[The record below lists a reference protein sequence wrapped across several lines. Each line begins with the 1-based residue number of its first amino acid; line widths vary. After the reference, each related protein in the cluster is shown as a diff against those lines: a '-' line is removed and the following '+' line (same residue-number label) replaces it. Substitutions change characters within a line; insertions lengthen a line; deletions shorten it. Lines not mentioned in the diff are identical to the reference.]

1 MEAESCNDC
10 LKRWVKERFTGYLM
24 PKGIN
29 IMGVIG
35 KK

>member
-1 MEAESCNDC
+1 
-10 LKRWVKERFTGYLM
+10 LM

-35 KK
+35 KKWESRSITGLLGGRTKVTMKG